1 MVDLYLMQRCKGYAI
16 LRSDPLSDAD
26 IGRTGRVLV
35 NERYLNSD
43 MHYTN
48 QNGGAGLIRIK
59 IRFQGALRSKIGPG
73 VQVSISGERATVTNI
88 LDSIK
93 QMDEDVY
100 ETIMTKDDIVRPCIL
115 VLNQRRVD
123 RLDHFDTVV
132 KNGDELTIY
141 PPILKR

>member
-1 MVDLYLMQRCKGYAI
+1 
-16 LRSDPLSDAD
+16 
-26 IGRTGRVLV
+26 
-35 NERYLNSD
+35 